1 MIGALDAHV
10 SHEFLGDSSHPSS
23 VLAMSTD
30 HLPLIALVRST
41 AGMTPE
47 QTQVVLHHLMDG
59 SVTPEHGAEIL
70 IAWSERGETGRE
82 LATVVDVLLSKAV
95 HVPIPGGM
103 DLCGT
108 GGSGLGRFNVSTTT
122 AFILAAAG
130 IPVVKH
136 GNKGS
141 KTPNGSF
148 DLLEAL
154 GVPFQLPVAQLVKL
168 QAETGVCFLFARAV
182 HPAVAAVAPAR
193 KLAAGRVRRTIF
205 NLAGPLANPCR
216 PRKQLIGVTDERT
229 AHVIVEAVKLL
240 GAERTL
246 IVRGH
251 PGIDEVSI
259 TGATHVWDV
268 QGSHVHHVIIERIH
282 QHGLDHAH
290 LPGGDASA
298 NAAIF
303 HRLLSGEERGPLLD
317 MVCANAGA
325 ALDCW
330 FGRKILSDSV
340 GFDQAKELIANGQA
354 KTAFVRHQSLAK
366 LLAGG

>member
-1 MIGALDAHV
+1 
-10 SHEFLGDSSHPSS
+10 
-23 VLAMSTD
+23 MSTAS
-30 HLPLIALVRST
+30 HSALVALART
-41 AGMTPE
+41 PGGMTPE
-47 QTQVVLHHLMDG
+47 QTQVVLRHLMDG
-59 SVTPEHGAEIL
+59 SLTPEHGAEVL
-70 IAWSERGETGRE
+70 VAWSERGETGVE
-82 LATVVDVLLSKAV
+82 LATVVEVLLGKAV
-95 HVPIPGGM
+95 QVPIASGM

-108 GGSGLGRFNVSTTT
+108 GGSGLGRYNVSTTT
-122 AFILAAAG
+122 AFVLAAAG

-154 GVPFQLPVAQLVKL
+154 GVPFQLPVPALVKL

-193 KLAAGRVRRTIF
+193 KLAGGRVKRTVF

-216 PRKQLIGVTDERT
+216 PRRQLIGVTDERT
-229 AHVIVEAVKLL
+229 AHVVSEAIKGL
-240 GAERTL
+240 GSERAL
-246 IVRGH
+246 GVRAH
-251 PGIDEVSI
+251 RGIDEVSI
-259 TGATHVWDV
+259 TGPTHVWDV
-268 QGSHVHHVIIERIH
+268 QGGHCHHSIVERIH

-290 LPGGDASA
+290 LPCGDAVH

-303 HRLLSGEERGPLLD
+303 HRMLSGDERGPLLD

-330 FGRKILSDSV
+330 HGRKVLSDSA
-340 GFDQAKELIANGQA
+340 GFDQAKELIASGKA
-354 KTAFVRHQSLAK
+354 KVAFTRHLTLAK
-366 LLAGG
+366 QLAGG

>member
-1 MIGALDAHV
+1 
-10 SHEFLGDSSHPSS
+10 
-23 VLAMSTD
+23 MSTASYS
-30 HLPLIALVRST
+30 ALVALTRT
-41 AGMTPE
+41 AGGMTSE
-47 QTQVVLHHLMDG
+47 QTQVVLRHLMDG
-59 SVTPEHGAEIL
+59 SLTPEHGAEVL
-70 IAWSERGETGRE
+70 IAWSERGETGSE
-82 LATVVDVLLSKAV
+82 LATVVETLLSKAV

-108 GGSGLGRFNVSTTT
+108 GGSGLGRYNISTTT
-122 AFILAAAG
+122 AFVLAAAG

-141 KTPNGSF
+141 KMPNGSF

-154 GVPFQLPVAQLVKL
+154 GVPFQLPVSQLVKL

-193 KLAAGRVRRTIF
+193 NLASARVKRTVF

-216 PRKQLIGVTDERT
+216 PKRQLIGVTDERT
-229 AHVIVEAVKLL
+229 AHIVADAIKHL
-240 GAERTL
+240 GTERAL
-246 IVRGH
+246 VVRGH

-259 TGATHVWDV
+259 TGPTHVWDV
-268 QGSHVHHVIIERIH
+268 QGGHCHHSIVERIH

-290 LPGGDASA
+290 LPAGDALH

-303 HRLLSGEERGPLLD
+303 YRILSGDERGPLLD

-330 FGRKILSDSV
+330 HGRKVLSDSV
-340 GFDQAKELIANGQA
+340 GFDEAKALIASGKVKA
-354 KTAFVRHQSLAK
+354 AFTRHLTLAK
-366 LLAGG
+366 QLAGG

>member
-1 MIGALDAHV
+1 MVLWLA
-10 SHEFLGDSSHPSS
+10 S
-23 VLAMSTD
+23 VADPESRMSTSSYSS
-30 HLPLIALVRST
+30 LVALVRS
-41 AGMTPE
+41 AGGMTQE

-59 SVTPEHGAEIL
+59 SMTPEHGAEVL
-70 IAWSERGETGRE
+70 IAWSERGETGAE
-82 LATVVDVLLSKAV
+82 LAAVVEGLLAKAV
-95 HVPIPGGM
+95 HIPIPGGM

-108 GGSGLGRFNVSTTT
+108 GGSGLGRYNVSTTT
-122 AFILAAAG
+122 AFVLAAAG

-141 KTPNGSF
+141 KAPNGSF

-154 GVPFQLPVAQLVKL
+154 GVPFQLPVHQLVKL

-193 KLAAGRVRRTIF
+193 KLAGARVKRTIF

-216 PRKQLIGVTDERT
+216 PKRQLIGVTDERT
-229 AHVIVEAVKLL
+229 AHVVADAIKRL
-240 GAERTL
+240 GSERAL
-246 IVRGH
+246 VVRGH

-259 TGATHVWDV
+259 TGPTHVWDV
-268 QGSHVHHVIIERIH
+268 QGGHIHHSIIERIH

-290 LPGGDASA
+290 LPCGDAVH

-303 HRLLSGEERGPLLD
+303 HRMLSGDERGPLLD

-330 FGRKILSDSV
+330 HDRKVLSDSV
-340 GFDQAKELIANGQA
+340 GFDQAKELIASGKAKQA
-354 KTAFVRHQSLAK
+354 FTRHLTLAK
-366 LLAGG
+366 QLAG

>member
-1 MIGALDAHV
+1 MNTNHQ
-10 SHEFLGDSSHPSS
+10 
-23 VLAMSTD
+23 
-30 HLPLIALVRST
+30 ALVALVSNIN
-41 AGMTPE
+41 GMTRE
-47 QTQVVLHHLMDG
+47 QTQVVSHHLMDG
-59 SVTPEHGAEIL
+59 SLTPDHGAEVL
-70 IAWSERGETGRE
+70 VNWSQRGETGLE
-82 LATVVDVLLSKAV
+82 LATVVETLLSKAV

-122 AFILAAAG
+122 AFVLAAAG

-141 KTPNGSF
+141 KIPNGSF

-154 GVPFQLPVAQLVKL
+154 GVPFQLPVTQLVKL
-168 QAETGVCFLFARAV
+168 QAATNVCFLFARAL
-182 HPAVAAVAPAR
+182 HPAVASVAPAR
-193 KLAAGRVRRTIF
+193 KIAGQRVHRTIF

-216 PRKQLIGVTDERT
+216 PRKQIIGVTDEKT
-229 AHVIVEAVKLL
+229 AQVICAAIKLL
-240 GAERTL
+240 DCERAL

-259 TGATHVWDV
+259 TGPTHVWDV
-268 QGSHVHHVIIERIH
+268 QNGHVHHSIIERIH

-290 LPGGDASA
+290 LPCGDAQANSA
-298 NAAIF
+298 TF
-303 HRLLSGEERGPLLD
+303 HRLLSGDERGPLLD

-330 FGRKILSDSV
+330 HGRKVLSDSA
-340 GFDQAKELIANGQA
+340 GFDEA
-354 KTAFVRHQSLAK
+354 KTLFDSGKVKAAFVRHLTLAK
-366 LLAGG
+366 ELSGE

>member
-1 MIGALDAHV
+1 MLSFMLIT
-10 SHEFLGDSSHPSS
+10 
-23 VLAMSTD
+23 MSTD
-30 HLPLIALVRST
+30 HHALIALARSPK
-41 AGMTPE
+41 GMTQE

-59 SVTPEHGAEIL
+59 SLTPEHGAEVL
-70 IAWSERGETGRE
+70 VTWSQRGETGLE
-82 LATVVDVLLSKAV
+82 LATVVETLLEKAV

-108 GGSGLGRFNVSTTT
+108 GGSGLGRYNVSTTT
-122 AFILAAAG
+122 AFVLAAAG

-154 GVPFQLPVAQLVKL
+154 GVPFQLPVTQLVKL
-168 QAETGVCFLFARAV
+168 QQKTNVCFLFARAI

-193 KLAAGRVRRTIF
+193 KLASAHVKRTVF

-216 PRKQLIGVTDERT
+216 PRKQVIGVTDDKT
-229 AHVIVEAVKLL
+229 AHVVCDAIQRLGCERAIV
-240 GAERTL
+240 
-246 IVRGH
+246 VRGH
-251 PGIDEVSI
+251 PGIDEISI

-268 QGSHVHHVIIERIH
+268 HNGHVHHSIIERIH

-290 LPGGDASA
+290 LPCGDSHA
-298 NAAIF
+298 NAATF
-303 HRLLSGEERGPLLD
+303 HRLLSGEEKGPILD

-330 FGRKILSDSV
+330 HDRKVLSDSV
-340 GFDQAKELIANGQA
+340 GFEEAKALFADGNVKMTFVRHLTMAKEL
-354 KTAFVRHQSLAK
+354 
-366 LLAGG
+366 AGG

>member
-1 MIGALDAHV
+1 
-10 SHEFLGDSSHPSS
+10 
-23 VLAMSTD
+23 MSTA
-30 HLPLIALVRST
+30 PFISLVKLVGT
-41 AGMTPE
+41 VGGMTSE
-47 QTQVVLHHLMDG
+47 QTQVVVRHLMDG
-59 SVTPEHGAEIL
+59 SLTPEHGAEVL
-70 IAWSERGETGRE
+70 VAWSVRGETGIE
-82 LATVVDVLLSKAV
+82 LATVVETLLSKAV

-108 GGSGLGRFNVSTTT
+108 GGSGLGRFNISTTT
-122 AFILAAAG
+122 AFVLAAAG
-130 IPVVKH
+130 VPVVKH

-154 GVPFQLPVAQLVKL
+154 GVPFQLPVSQLVKL
-168 QAETGVCFLFARAV
+168 QSETGVCFLFARAA

-193 KLAAGRVRRTIF
+193 KIASARVKRTIF

-216 PRKQLIGVTDERT
+216 PKRQLIGVTDERT
-229 AHVIVEAVKLL
+229 AHVVGEAIKQL
-240 GAERTL
+240 GTERAL
-246 IVRGH
+246 VVRGH

-259 TGATHVWDV
+259 TGPTHVWDV
-268 QGSHVHHVIIERIH
+268 QGGHIHHAIIDRIH

-290 LPGGDASA
+290 LPCGDAIA

-303 HRLLSGEERGPLLD
+303 HRLLSGDERGPLLD

-330 FGRKILSDSV
+330 HGRKVLSDSV
-340 GFDQAKELIANGQA
+340 GFDQAKELIASGKAKQA
-354 KTAFVRHQSLAK
+354 FTRHVMLAK
-366 LLAGG
+366 QLAG